1 MASGA
6 DIVDLLMPTSIM
18 KVPPGLL
25 DPKIAH
31 FAADHSGPIF
41 IGLRTVGQTMVA
53 ESEFS
58 WHPWFQLGHQFR
70 NVKDGLRQEPS
81 IFGRA
86 W

>member
-1 MASGA
+1 MARRA
-6 DIVDLLMPTSIM
+6 DIVDLLVPTRIM

-25 DPKIAH
+25 DPKVAN
-31 FAADHSGPIF
+31 FAPDHSGPIF
-41 IGLRTVGQTMVA
+41 IGTRTVGQTVVA

-70 NVKDGLRQEPS
+70 NVKDSLGQEPS